1 MNFDAIK
8 SLRLY
13 LLLLMLSCAWIALQ
27 LLNRSLELEVFWLS
41 RRWTGGVLLAVL
53 FTLLFALLLGFSF
66 TQRGRAAFQRLGD
79 FHVTSRPAVFA
90 VRLLTATYLLAA
102 ALLMAWLVYGSSGD
116 YHEAIDRRLTVFTLL
131 VVGGALLLRLSFPR
145 QSFIQT
151 LAFSTVLLACGYLA
165 AMFIPDV
172 STYPLSLG
180 WSEASRYYFASL
192 FFSER
197 IYGHALPP
205 PVLHPSRYL
214 LQAVPFVVDG
224 LPLWFHRLWQVLL
237 WLTLPFAT
245 VVLLGRQ
252 LKIEDRW
259 RFWMFVLWAFLF
271 CFQGPIYYH
280 LTLCAL
286 IVLLGYDRHNFTK
299 TLVFVVL
306 ASLWAGISRINW
318 VPVPGALAAALYLLE
333 TPVAGRPFWRYVLP
347 PSIWLVA
354 GSLAGLGSQFL
365 YAIWSGNQLEQ
376 FGTSLTSDLLW
387 YRLFPNVTYH
397 TGILPT
403 ILVVSLPLLLIIVER
418 LQRLNWRLHWVRLW
432 GLVGLLLVFFAGG
445 LVVSVKIGGGN
456 NLHNLDAYLFF
467 LLVIGSYFFFG
478 RVAAESPPPGPLP
491 RPFWGLVVFA
501 LLLPVV
507 YTLQSGGSADNYWK
521 RRVDRGLEKIQEFV
535 AEARAQDGE
544 VLFIAERHL
553 LTFGNVQDVPLADDY
568 ERTFLMEMAMS
579 HSMPYLERFYD
590 DLANHRF
597 ALIITQPLNLQIKG
611 ADEIFGEEN
620 DAWVTYVAVPIACY
634 YDSVDTMR
642 DVNLQFLRPRPPDSD
657 PPEEC
662 GELPFLPQP

>member
-286 IVLLGYDRHNFTK
+286 
-299 TLVFVVL
+299 
-306 ASLWAGISRINW
+306 
-318 VPVPGALAAALYLLE
+318 
-333 TPVAGRPFWRYVLP
+333 
-347 PSIWLVA
+347 
-354 GSLAGLGSQFL
+354 
-365 YAIWSGNQLEQ
+365 
-376 FGTSLTSDLLW
+376 
-387 YRLFPNVTYH
+387 
-397 TGILPT
+397 
-403 ILVVSLPLLLIIVER
+403 
-418 LQRLNWRLHWVRLW
+418 
-432 GLVGLLLVFFAGG
+432 
-445 LVVSVKIGGGN
+445 
-456 NLHNLDAYLFF
+456 
-467 LLVIGSYFFFG
+467 
-478 RVAAESPPPGPLP
+478 
-491 RPFWGLVVFA
+491 
-501 LLLPVV
+501 
-507 YTLQSGGSADNYWK
+507 
-521 RRVDRGLEKIQEFV
+521 
-535 AEARAQDGE
+535 
-544 VLFIAERHL
+544 
-553 LTFGNVQDVPLADDY
+553 
-568 ERTFLMEMAMS
+568 
-579 HSMPYLERFYD
+579 
-590 DLANHRF
+590 
-597 ALIITQPLNLQIKG
+597 
-611 ADEIFGEEN
+611 
-620 DAWVTYVAVPIACY
+620 
-634 YDSVDTMR
+634 
-642 DVNLQFLRPRPPDSD
+642 
-657 PPEEC
+657 
-662 GELPFLPQP
+662 